1 MKIKNYIQ
9 FIKESSGYEY
19 GCVMIEVPVSNWNEL
34 TNSID
39 PKDVYTGGDDSHGIQ
54 EYPHLTLLYGLE
66 KGVTEDQVKS
76 VIDNFKGEIKIEID
90 GINLFENEQFD
101 VLKFNVVSDPGLQQ
115 LHDELSK
122 LPNNDKFP
130 TYTPHI
136 TIAYLNKGEGKKYV
150 NPDYKYSVKNINKIV
165 YSRPNSEKAIF
176 DI

>member
-1 MKIKNYIQ
+1 
-9 FIKESSGYEY
+9 
-19 GCVMIEVPVSNWNEL
+19 
-34 TNSID
+34 
-39 PKDVYTGGDDSHGIQ
+39 
-54 EYPHLTLLYGLE
+54 
-66 KGVTEDQVKS
+66 
-76 VIDNFKGEIKIEID
+76 
-90 GINLFENEQFD
+90 
-101 VLKFNVVSDPGLQQ
+101 LKFNVVSDPGLQQ

>member
-19 GCVMIEVPVSNWNEL
+19 GCVMIEVPVSNWDEL

-66 KGVTEDQVKS
+66 KGVTEEEVKS

-90 GINLFENEQFD
+90 GINLFENDQFD
-101 VLKFNVVSDPGLQQ
+101 VLKFNVVSDSGLQE

-130 TYTPHI
+130 TYKPHI

-150 NPDYKYSVKNINKIV
+150 NPNYKYSVKNIYDIV
-165 YSRPNSEKAIF
+165 YSSPGKEKVYFEI
-176 DI
+176 

>member
-1 MKIKNYIQ
+1 MIIKNYLQ

-19 GCVMIEVPVSNWNEL
+19 GCVMIEVPVSNWDEL

-66 KGVTEDQVKS
+66 KDVTEDQVKS
-76 VIDNFKGEIKIEID
+76 ILDKFNGELHIDID

-101 VLKFNVVSDPGLQQ
+101 VLKFNVVSDSGLQE

-130 TYTPHI
+130 TYKPHI

-150 NPDYKYSVKNINKIV
+150 NPNYKYSVKNINKIV
-165 YSRPNSEKAIF
+165 YSRPNSEKVIF
-176 DI
+176 EI

>member
-1 MKIKNYIQ
+1 MKLKKYIE

-39 PKDVYTGGDDSHGIQ
+39 SKDVYTGGDDSHGIQ

-101 VLKFNVVSDPGLQQ
+101 VLKFNVVSDAGLQQ

-122 LPNNDKFP
+122 LPNTDKFP
-130 TYTPHI
+130 IYKPHI
-136 TIAYLNKGEGKKYV
+136 TIAYLNKGMGKKYV
-150 NPDYKYSVKNINKIV
+150 NPNYKYSVKNINKIV
-165 YSRPNSEKAIF
+165 YSRPNSEKVIF

>member
-1 MKIKNYIQ
+1 
-9 FIKESSGYEY
+9 
-19 GCVMIEVPVSNWNEL
+19 V
-34 TNSID
+34 
-39 PKDVYTGGDDSHGIQ
+39 
-54 EYPHLTLLYGLE
+54 
-66 KGVTEDQVKS
+66 
-76 VIDNFKGEIKIEID
+76 IKIDID

-122 LPNNDKFP
+122 LPNNDNFP

-150 NPDYKYSVKNINKIV
+150 NPNYKYSVKNIYDIV
-165 YSRPNSEKAIF
+165 YSSPGKERVYF